1 MPRAETIDEYI
12 AGFPEEIREI
22 LERIRDT
29 IRGVAPEAEES
40 ISYQIPTF
48 SKERNRIH
56 FAAFKSHI
64 GLYPPVTGDARLV
77 RAVAKYANEKGN
89 LRFPLSEPIPYPL
102 IAKIAKQMF
111 RDATAKRSTRMDKRD

>member
-29 IRGVAPEAEES
+29 IREVAPEAEES

-48 SKERNRIH
+48 SKGKNRIH

-111 RDATAKRSTRMDKRD
+111 RGATAKRSTRLDKRG